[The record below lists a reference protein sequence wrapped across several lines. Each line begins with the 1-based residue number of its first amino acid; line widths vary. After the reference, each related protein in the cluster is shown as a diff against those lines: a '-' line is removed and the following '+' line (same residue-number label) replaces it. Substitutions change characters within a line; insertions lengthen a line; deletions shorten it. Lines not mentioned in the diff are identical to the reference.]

1 MKKKLSEMTYGEE
14 GVVKSIE
21 QALKKQI
28 AGMGIRVGKRVKM
41 ETKQPIKGPVV
52 IIVEETE
59 TSLGLG
65 LANKILVEVED
76 EDSLNGSP

>member
-1 MKKKLSEMTYGEE
+1 MRKRLSEMMYGEE

-21 QALKKQI
+21 ESLKEQI
-28 AGMGIRVGKRVKM
+28 AGMGVRVGKEVKM

-52 IIVEETE
+52 IIIDKAE

-65 LANKILVEVED
+65 LADKILVEVRK
-76 EDSLNGSP
+76 

>member
-1 MKKKLSEMTYGEE
+1 MRKRLSEMMYGEE

-21 QALKKQI
+21 ESLKKQI
-28 AGMGIRVGKRVKM
+28 AGMGIRVGKEVKM

-52 IIVEETE
+52 IIVDKAE

-65 LANKILVEVED
+65 LADKILVEVRK
-76 EDSLNGSP
+76 